1 MKLQNYFISK
11 ANQNWRR
18 MSVNGAIFSRCF
30 VLFFLIRGSSSVAK
44 NIHFRSFFSLTSSHI
59 CMKMNW
65 DSLWAFDWIPAKM
78 FVFSLSRVRRLFKY
92 LFVIVFWFL
101 LCCYFCVFQ
110 SLFSFHN
117 RSHVDI
123 PLRIFFV
130 FDNKEKREFTKKKV
144 WRVLFLE
151 SWISRM
157 KCRTRECNW
166 SIFLFCILHH
176 HSHMHAQHF
185 FYIFI

>member
-1 MKLQNYFISK
+1 
-11 ANQNWRR
+11 

-123 PLRIFFV
+123 PLRIFCFRWQRKARIYK
-130 FDNKEKREFTKKKV
+130 KESV
-144 WRVLFLE
+144 E
-151 SWISRM
+151 S
-157 KCRTRECNW
+157 
-166 SIFLFCILHH
+166 SIFRIMNITNEMQN
-176 HSHMHAQHF
+176 SRV
-185 FYIFI
+185 